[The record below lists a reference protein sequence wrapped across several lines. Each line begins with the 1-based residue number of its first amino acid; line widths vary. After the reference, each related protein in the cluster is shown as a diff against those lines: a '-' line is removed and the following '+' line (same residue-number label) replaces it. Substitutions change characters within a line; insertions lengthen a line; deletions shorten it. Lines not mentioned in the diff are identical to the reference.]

1 MVHDYCGGPVERTDR
16 IVQHSTPVTLIE
28 RVYRCM
34 KCHRRIDGKE
44 VKNLPDIEP
53 EGV

>member
-1 MVHDYCGGPVERTDR
+1 MVHDYCGGPVEREYIHTGLFYKCTKCGR
-16 IVQHSTPVTLIE
+16 QVT
-28 RVYRCM
+28 Y
-34 KCHRRIDGKE
+34 KE